1 MKHRKRYTKEFQLR
15 AARLVV
21 EQGYT
26 RREAAERLGTTTWSI
41 QNWIKK
47 YRASGELGEA
57 ASPQPVAED
66 LKELRAENERLR
78 LENEILKKAAAYF
91 ATDAVRDT
99 PGFPLMPRNT
109 RSK

>member
-26 RREAAERLGTTTWSI
+26 RGEAAERLGTTTWSI

-57 ASPQPVAED
+57 ESPPKASTGSVGICQSGGFRRGFGK
-66 LKELRAENERLR
+66 KE
-78 LENEILKKAAAYF
+78 KQAA
-91 ATDAVRDT
+91 
-99 PGFPLMPRNT
+99 
-109 RSK
+109 